1 MYSPI
6 ADLVGTLVGAQAGGS
21 AFNAATAPA
30 RGISSI
36 RDRYGKDKAMMDPTT
51 GTSLSHLAVREAARV
66 QQGRA
71 VDPRLAREN
80 LERAQQYFK
89 EAELPVPAAHLL
101 STDEGMGTLG
111 PRAREQRPVQV
122 LLHDREGN
130 PAADERVRPL

>member
-36 RDRYGKDKAMMDPTT
+36 RDRYGNDKAMMDPTT
-51 GTSLSHLAVREAARV
+51 GTSPSHLAVREAARV

-80 LERAQQYFK
+80 IEREQQYFK
-89 EAELPVPAAHLL
+89 EAALPVPAPHLP
-101 STDEGMGTLG
+101 STYAGRGTLG
-111 PRAREQRPVQV
+111 TRAHR
-122 LLHDREGN
+122 
-130 PAADERVRPL
+130 

>member
-51 GTSLSHLAVREAARV
+51 GTSPSHLAVREAARV
-66 QQGRA
+66 QPGRA
-71 VDPRLAREN
+71 VDPRLAREKI
-80 LERAQQYFK
+80 EREQPYFN
-89 EAELPVPAAHLL
+89 EAELTVPAATLL
-101 STDEGMGTLG
+101 STDEGLGELGTR
-111 PRAREQRPVQV
+111 PTTTEEAR
-122 LLHDREGN
+122 
-130 PAADERVRPL
+130 